1 MSDFI
6 FSCDC
11 ELARGTFTYVVK
23 FLHSNKEFGFNSIR
37 ARNARGMDGVA
48 EVVPII
54 RLATFL
60 LEEIRDRTL
69 PEIVHG
75 SHASSIGPKVVLKI
89 DVEGMEFVILPDL
102 VTSGA
107 LCQTVDFCFGEVKN
121 FVYSR

>member
-1 MSDFI
+1 M
-6 FSCDC
+6 
-11 ELARGTFTYVVK
+11 
-23 FLHSNKEFGFNSIR
+23 EFGFNSIR
-37 ARNARGMDGVA
+37 TRNARGMDGVA
-48 EVVPII
+48 ELVPII

-107 LCQTVDFCFGEVKN
+107 LCQTVDFCFGEVRN
-121 FVYSR
+121 VA